1 MTLLTTIAAFLI
13 TLGVLVVIHE
23 YGHYWVAKKSGVKV
37 LRFSIGFGRPLAR
50 WVRGPDRT
58 EWVLAALPLGGY
70 VRMLDE
76 RDPECL
82 PIAPADLPRAFN
94 RQSVYKR
101 IAIVLAGPVA
111 NLLLAVAV
119 YWFLSVVGVFEP
131 AAVVGTPPQAS
142 AAAKAGLLAGDTVI
156 DVAGNPVRSWN
167 ELRWL
172 LLQRAVA
179 TDPIEL
185 EVEGSDKRRR
195 ALTIQADPV
204 SSEDLDGDLVGRL
217 GFVLFSGP
225 TRIGQVT
232 ESSPAFQ
239 SGLQTGDRIVSV
251 NGEPLGSA
259 SRLRALIRESAER
272 RIDFGV
278 ERDAAESKV
287 ARIPVQIT
295 PARITEGGK
304 TFGRIGAELSDRLP
318 PIKVQ
323 YGPLESIPRAV
334 QRTVDT
340 AVFSLKMLGKM
351 LTGEASWKNLSGPVT
366 IADYAGQTARIG
378 LAAFLGFLALVSI
391 SLAVLNLLPIPMLD
405 GGHLLYYLIE
415 IIKGSPPADWVVEW
429 GQRAGVALLGLLT
442 VLALY
447 NDLLRLLPDFF
458 E

>member
-1 MTLLTTIAAFLI
+1 MTLLSTIAAFLV

-82 PIAPADLPRAFN
+82 PIAASDLPRAFN
-94 RQSVYKR
+94 RQPVSAR

-111 NLLLAVAV
+111 NLLLAIAV

-131 AAVVGTPPQAS
+131 AAVVGTPAPTT
-142 AAAKAGLLAGDTVI
+142 AAARAGLLAGDTVTE
-156 DVAGNPVRSWN
+156 VAGNPVRSWN

-172 LLQRAVA
+172 LLQRAVSTA
-179 TDPIEL
+179 PIDI
-185 EVEGSDKRRR
+185 EVEGSDSRRR
-195 ALTIQADPV
+195 ELTIQPAALAP
-204 SSEDLDGDLVGRL
+204 EDLDGDLIGRL
-217 GFVLFSGP
+217 GFVLFQGP
-225 TRIGQVT
+225 TRIGQIN
-232 ESSPAFQ
+232 EASPAAQ
-239 SGLQTGDRIVSV
+239 GGLRTGDRVVSV
-251 NGEPLGSA
+251 NGEPIA
-259 SRLRALIRESAER
+259 TADKLRASIRASAETPMEL
-272 RIDFGV
+272 GV
-278 ERDAAESKV
+278 EREERLIRLQV
-287 ARIPVQIT
+287 T
-295 PARITEGGK
+295 PARVTDDKGNA
-304 TFGRIGAELSDRLP
+304 FGRIGAELSDRLP

-323 YGPLESIPRAV
+323 YGPIESIPRAV
-334 QRTVDT
+334 QKTADT

-351 LTGEASWKNLSGPVT
+351 LIGEASWRNLSGPVT

-415 IIKGSPPADWVVEW
+415 IFKGSPPADWVVEW

-447 NDLLRLLPDFF
+447 NDFARLLS
-458 E
+458 

>member
-1 MTLLTTIAAFLI
+1 MTLLTTILAFLL

-23 YGHYWVAKKSGVKV
+23 YGHYWVARKCGVKV

-50 WVRGPDRT
+50 WVRGTDRT
-58 EWVLAALPLGGY
+58 EWVVAALPLGGY

-94 RQSVYKR
+94 RQPVSKR

-131 AAVVGTPPQAS
+131 AAVVGTPANGSP
-142 AAAKAGLLAGDTVI
+142 AARAGLLAGDTVVG
-156 DVAGNPVRSWN
+156 VAGNPVRSWN

-172 LLQRAVA
+172 LLQRAVSV
-179 TDPIEL
+179 DPIEI
-185 EVEGSDKRRR
+185 EVESSDAHRRE
-195 ALTIQADPV
+195 LTIQPASITP
-204 SSEDLDGDLVGRL
+204 EDLDGDLIGRM
-217 GFVLFSGP
+217 GFILYQGP
-225 TRIGQVT
+225 TRIGQIT
-232 ESSPAFQ
+232 EQSPASQ
-239 SGLQTGDRIVSV
+239 SGLRTGDRVVSV
-251 NGEPLGSA
+251 NGEPIA
-259 SRLRALIRESAER
+259 TADKLRAAIRASAEKT
-272 RIDFGV
+272 IELGV
-278 ERDAAESKV
+278 EREERLIRLEV
-287 ARIPVQIT
+287 T
-295 PARITEGGK
+295 PARITDDKGNS
-304 TFGRIGAELSDRLP
+304 FGRIGAELSDRLP

-334 QRTVDT
+334 EKTADT

-378 LAAFLGFLALVSI
+378 MAAFLGFLALVSI

-415 IIKGSPPADWVVEW
+415 IFKGSPPADWVVEW
-429 GQRAGVALLGLLT
+429 GQRAGVAVLGLLT

-447 NDLLRLLPDFF
+447 NDVLRLLS
-458 E
+458 